1 MMTAINASP
10 MEAKPCIIGGARIDQ
25 SAIPIRALIPV
36 SFTAHTQPKISTMPI
51 TADFERR
58 APAAEVVG
66 KDANRRVGE
75 EHRDK
80 ARNNQN

>member
-25 SAIPIRALIPV
+25 SAIPIQALIPV

-51 TADFERR
+51 TGQILSAARQPPKWLAKTPIVALRR
-58 APAAEVVG
+58 TSG
-66 KDANRRVGE
+66 
-75 EHRDK
+75 
-80 ARNNQN
+80 

>member
-25 SAIPIRALIPV
+25 SAIPIQALIPV

-51 TADFERR
+51 TSRS
-58 APAAEVVG
+58 
-66 KDANRRVGE
+66 
-75 EHRDK
+75 
-80 ARNNQN
+80 